1 MNMTRRIW
9 VQIIILTVVSLVAL
23 TYMAFAYVKLP
34 TLLFGVGR
42 YNVTVELPDAGGLY
56 KRSNV
61 TYRGTEVGQ
70 VESVRLTDTGVEAV
84 LSLDSGIKIPS
95 DLNVEVHSTSAVGE
109 QFIAL
114 LPNNGSAPPLR
125 NGDVIP
131 RDRSSVPPDIN
142 ELLNATNRGLE
153 AIPRDNVKTVVDEA
167 YIALGGLGPELARF
181 VKGGSNLAI
190 DSRANLDE
198 LVNLT
203 DNVAPVLETQSDTSE
218 AIKSWAANLAEV
230 TTQLKTNDT
239 AVRGVLERTAPTADE
254 LRQLFDRLKPTVP
267 IIAANL
273 VATGDV
279 ALVYQHHL
287 EHLLVMFP
295 TGTAD
300 MQGILVANKD
310 TKQDYQAAFLSFNLN
325 VNLPPACTT
334 GFLPAAQQ
342 RSMSEVDY
350 PPPPDGD
357 VYCRVPQDSTL
368 NVRGARNIPCPTK
381 PGKRAPTAAIC
392 ESDEYYIPLNDGY
405 SWKGDPNATLSGE
418 AVPAPVRELGS
429 AAPPPPG
436 YSPVPIAVAEYDP
449 ATGTYVGPDGK
460 TYTQAD
466 LAAQSASGDK
476 RWQDMLVPPSP

>member
-9 VQIIILTVVSLVAL
+9 TQIIIFSVVSLVAL
-23 TYMAFAYVKLP
+23 TIMAFWYVQLP
-34 TLLFGVGR
+34 TLMFDVGR
-42 YNVTVELPDAGGLY
+42 YTVTAELNEAGGLY

-84 LSLDSGIKIPS
+84 MLLNSSYRIPS
-95 DLNVEVHSTSAVGE
+95 DLEIEVHSQSAVGE
-109 QFIAL
+109 QYIAL
-114 LPNNGSAPPLR
+114 LPRDASSPPLR
-125 NGDVIP
+125 NGDVIA
-131 RDRSSVPPDIN
+131 RDRSTVPPDIN

-153 AIPRDNVKTVVDEA
+153 AIPQDNLKTVVDEA
-167 YIALGGLGPELARF
+167 YVALGGLGPELARF
-181 VKGGSNLAI
+181 FKGGSNLAI
-190 DSRANLDE
+190 DARANLDD

-203 DNVAPVLETQSDTSE
+203 DNVAPILETQSDTAGE
-218 AIKSWAANLAEV
+218 IKAWAANLAEV

-254 LRQLFDRLKPTVP
+254 LRQLFDRLKPTLP
-267 IIAANL
+267 IVLANL
-273 VATGDV
+273 VSAGDV
-279 ALVYQHHL
+279 ALTYHDHL

-295 TGTAD
+295 TGTAN
-300 MQGILVANKD
+300 MQGVLIANKD

-325 VNLPPACTT
+325 LNIPPACTT

-342 RSMSEVDY
+342 RSTSEVDY

-405 SWKGDPNATLSGE
+405 AWKGDPNATLSGE
-418 AVPAPVRELGS
+418 PVPAPLRELGS

-436 YSPVPIAVAEYDP
+436 YSPIPIAAAEYDP
-449 ATGTYVGPDGK
+449 ATGNYVGPDGK
-460 TYTQAD
+460 TYTQSNLSQDAG
-466 LAAQSASGDK
+466 A
-476 RWQDMLVPPSP
+476 RTWQEMLVPRGQ